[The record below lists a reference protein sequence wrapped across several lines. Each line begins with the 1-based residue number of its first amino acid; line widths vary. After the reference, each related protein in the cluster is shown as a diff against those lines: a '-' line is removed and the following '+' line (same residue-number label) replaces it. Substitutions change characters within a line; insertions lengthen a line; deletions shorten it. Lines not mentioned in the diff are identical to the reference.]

1 MKNLKQMSNKIKAV
15 FITLL
20 GFGFSIGF
28 VELLTSHSVI
38 MLYSLSIILLVGVV
52 ILIYHMILDMLNDEE
67 KEKEL

>member
-20 GFGFSIGF
+20 GFGFGIGF

-38 MLYSLSIILLVGVV
+38 SVIMLYSLLIILLVQT
-52 ILIYHMILDMLNDEE
+52 M
-67 KEKEL
+67 KKKK